1 MKILVID
8 TDSSRIHS
16 LKTLEAG
23 GHLVQS
29 FDSWSKAR
37 EFLDLASFPIL
48 VLGPEQTSVEAVTA
62 VSKWRQSIQ
71 NKTAP
76 LVVAMGSEPG
86 VPGAESGIDHFLPTP
101 IGDIDV
107 AVLPSLPSVPAEPEA
122 IDHQAALEICDGDE
136 DLFREIAGI
145 FLREGPRRKDK
156 MTRAF
161 EGKDWKGVGEA
172 AHLMK
177 GSALNLAA
185 GPLRLATK
193 FLEQA
198 AEAGRPQHILF
209 WYPQVRY
216 EYERLSRRLTSLL
229 GGPADPPP

>member
-29 FDSWSKAR
+29 FDSWSTAR

-48 VLGPEQTSVEAVTA
+48 VLGPEQDFQAISE
-62 VSKWRQSIQ
+62 WRQSLEE
-71 NKTAP
+71 KSSP
-76 LVVAMGSEPG
+76 LVVAIGPDPG
-86 VPGAESGIDHFLPTP
+86 VPGADTGIDHFLQTP
-101 IGDIDV
+101 VEDIDA
-107 AVLPSLPSVPAEPEA
+107 AVLSSFPSIPPEPEA

-145 FLREGPRRKDK
+145 FLTEGPRRKDK

-185 GPLRLATK
+185 GPLRLVTK

>member
-8 TDSSRIHS
+8 TDSARIHS
-16 LKTLEAG
+16 LKALKSG

-29 FDSWSKAR
+29 FDSWSEAR
-37 EFLDLASFPIL
+37 GLLDPVSFQIL
-48 VLGPEQTSVEAVTA
+48 VLGPKQDFQAISE
-62 VSKWRQSIQ
+62 WRQSLEE
-71 NKTAP
+71 KSSP
-76 LVVAMGSEPG
+76 LVVAIGPD
-86 VPGAESGIDHFLPTP
+86 PGAHDSAAGIDHYLETP
-101 IGDIDV
+101 LDEQ
-107 AVLPSLPSVPAEPEA
+107 SLPALLNLPDVFPEAEA
-122 IDHQAALEICDGDE
+122 IDLNAAVEVCDGDE

-145 FLREGPRRKDK
+145 FLREGPRRRDK

-198 AEAGRPQHILF
+198 AETGDRPRILF
-209 WYPQVRY
+209 GCEQV
-216 EYERLSRRLTSLL
+216 EYEHQRLERHLRGWLETP
-229 GGPADPPP
+229 GDAP

>member
-16 LKTLEAG
+16 LKALESG

-29 FDSWSKAR
+29 FDSWSEAR

-48 VLGPEQTSVEAVTA
+48 VLGPEQDFQAISE
-62 VSKWRQSIQ
+62 WRQSLEE
-71 NKTAP
+71 KSSP
-76 LVVAMGSEPG
+76 LVVAVGPDS
-86 VPGAESGIDHFLPTP
+86 GAQDPAAGIDHYLETP
-101 IGDIDV
+101 LDANAV
-107 AVLPSLPSVPAEPEA
+107 AALPSLPGVSPEPEVL
-122 IDHQAALEICDGDE
+122 DQKAAVEVCDGDE
-136 DLFREIAGI
+136 DLFREIVGI
-145 FLREGPRRKDK
+145 FLREGPRRMDK
-156 MTRAF
+156 MARAF
-161 EGKDWKGVGEA
+161 EGKDWQGVGEA

-185 GPLRLATK
+185 ELLRLATK

-198 AEAGRPQHILF
+198 AEAGRSPHILF

-216 EYERLSRRLTSLL
+216 EYERLSCHLTSLL
-229 GGPADPPP
+229 GGPADP